1 MYALARP
8 NSDNIKFP
16 LDSFSDRSELAS
28 IPETYVNPKQR
39 YVASKESNG
48 EKNPFKNIAEFIA

>member
-16 LDSFSDRSELAS
+16 LDSFSDRSEPDS
-28 IPETYVNPKQR
+28 ILETYVNRNKDMLLQE
-39 YVASKESNG
+39 ESNG